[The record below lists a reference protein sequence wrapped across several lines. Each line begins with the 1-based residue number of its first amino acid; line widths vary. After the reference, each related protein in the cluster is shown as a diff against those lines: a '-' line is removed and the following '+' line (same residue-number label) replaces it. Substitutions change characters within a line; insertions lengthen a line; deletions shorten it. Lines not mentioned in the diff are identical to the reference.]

1 MESKKQNELKEALC
15 MASKSVLILA
25 IAGMAANFF
34 AIIPLMGKIV
44 DMCNVLIIA
53 AITAFMLR
61 LECPAALVDEPDAAA
76 FKKIRLGINIF
87 LLGFILNAI
96 PAAGAILGMIG
107 FVVAYIFLMMGF
119 NLLKKSESF
128 PFKDGMSLI
137 FIAMILGIVGSVL
150 TIIPLIGIIGKL
162 CLLASYLL
170 LLLGWKK
177 VTADAAN

>member
-1 MESKKQNELKEALC
+1 
-15 MASKSVLILA
+15 
-25 IAGMAANFF
+25 
-34 AIIPLMGKIV
+34 
-44 DMCNVLIIA
+44 
-53 AITAFMLR
+53 
-61 LECPAALVDEPDAAA
+61 
-76 FKKIRLGINIF
+76 
-87 LLGFILNAI
+87 
-96 PAAGAILGMIG
+96 
-107 FVVAYIFLMMGF
+107 MGF
-119 NLLKKSESF
+119 NLLNKSESF